1 MNRVRSAAA
10 LALVLA
16 CGVSHAEEPIAT
28 DRPDFVESSD
38 VVGKGRFQIETSLA
52 WERDKSGGVSSRA
65 RATPTL
71 LRLGVSDTFELRLE
85 TDGLLRTRVA
95 GVRESGTADAAI
107 GFKWHLAD
115 GEGSSPG
122 MAVLVH
128 ADLDSGSSAY
138 RGQGTRPSVR
148 LVAEWELANEW
159 SLGVMPGVYQDR
171 NDDGKRY
178 TGLIMAAVVGK
189 SLTDQWRVF
198 GELAAQQWTSARNGG
213 KVITLDLGT
222 AYLLTNNVQVDFALS
237 RGLNRNT
244 PDWGWTVGLSAKF

>member
-10 LALVLA
+10 LALALA
-16 CGVSHAEEPIAT
+16 CCAGHAEEPIAT

-71 LRLGVSDTFELRLE
+71 LRLGVSENFELRLE

-95 GVRESGTADAAI
+95 GLSESGTADAAI

-115 GEGSSPG
+115 GENGSPG
-122 MAVLVH
+122 MALLVH
-128 ADLDSGSSAY
+128 ADLDSGSRAY

-159 SLGVMPGVYQDR
+159 SVGVMPGVYQDR
-171 NDDGKRY
+171 NEDGKRY

-189 SLTDQWRVF
+189 GLTDEWRVF
-198 GELAAQQWTSARNGG
+198 GGVAAQQWTSTRNGG
-213 KVITLDLGT
+213 KVVTLDVGT
-222 AYLLTNNVQVDFALS
+222 AYLLTNNVQVDFAVS
-237 RGLNRNT
+237 RGLNRTT